1 MMIYTS
7 KLSKSLSRSQKK
19 LLDDTF
25 LKYAKLL
32 CASQNEF
39 SATDL
44 LLFIDYDDIAI
55 RDLDL
60 LGIETSDYYYL
71 IVERL
76 EAMKKRGLLK
86 VILDPNETMYIVV

>member
-1 MMIYTS
+1 MIIYTP
-7 KLSKSLSRSQKK
+7 KLSKSLSRSQRK
-19 LLDDTF
+19 LLDDTL
-25 LKYAKLL
+25 LKYAKMF

-44 LLFIDYDDIAI
+44 HLFIDYDDIAI

-71 IVERL
+71 IAERL

-86 VILDPNETMYIVV
+86 VILDPTETMYVVV